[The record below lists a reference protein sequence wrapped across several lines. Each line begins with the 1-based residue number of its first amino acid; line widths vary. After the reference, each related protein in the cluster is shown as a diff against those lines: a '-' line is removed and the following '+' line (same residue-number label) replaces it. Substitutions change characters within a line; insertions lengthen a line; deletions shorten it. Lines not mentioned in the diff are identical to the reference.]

1 MRHFTGSRE
10 VTMRIHRF
18 GLLLVLLALPL
29 AAHSSQR
36 AGTSDTTQRAVSAAN
51 SFLAMLNDVQRA
63 KVNLPL
69 NKTTRSN
76 WSNLPTGA
84 RFQSGATERNGLKFG
99 ILTAAEQEAALALV
113 RSTLSPAGYDKVIN
127 IVNGDEMLERATA
140 PQRPASTA
148 TRFGRAEYYIAIL
161 SKPSVSDPWM
171 IQFGGHHLAINV
183 TVAGPANVLTPS
195 HTGSQPT
202 IYTFN
207 GQTIRPLGNENDKAF
222 ALMNALSPAQQKQA
236 TLGYEVADVV
246 SGPGHDGEV
255 IQPEGVRASGFTV
268 SQRNMLLDL
277 IREWVGIINADSAKA
292 KMAEIQD
299 HLADTYFAWSGA
311 TTNGTRAYFRIQGPA
326 VMIEYAPIGTG
337 TDHIHTFYR
346 DPTNDYGAKVIQ
358 Q

>member
-1 MRHFTGSRE
+1 
-10 VTMRIHRF
+10 MRIYRF
-18 GLLLVLLALPL
+18 GLLVMLLVVPV

-36 AGTSDTTQRAVSAAN
+36 AGTSDTTQKAVSAAN
-51 SFLAMLNDVQRA
+51 SFLAMLNDTQRA

-84 RFQSGATERNGLKFG
+84 VFQNGATERNGLKFG
-99 ILTAAEQEAALALV
+99 LLTAAQQEAALELV
-113 RSTLSPAGYDKVIN
+113 RSTLSPAGYEKVIN

-140 PQRPASTA
+140 PRRPASTA

-161 SKPSVSDPWM
+161 GKPSASGLWM

-183 TVAGPANVLTPS
+183 TVAGRENVLTPS
-195 HTGSQPT
+195 HTGSQPAM
-202 IYTFN
+202 YTFN
-207 GQTIRPLGNENDKAF
+207 GRTIRPLGNENDKAF

-236 TLGYEVADVV
+236 MLNYEVADVV
-246 SGPGHDGEV
+246 AGPGHDGEV
-255 IQPEGVRASGFTV
+255 IQPEGVRASEFTTA
-268 SQRNMLLDL
+268 QRNMLLDL
-277 IREWVGIINADSAKA
+277 IHEWVGIINADSARA

-299 HLADTYFAWSGA
+299 HLSDTYFAWSGA
-311 TTNGTRAYFRIQGPA
+311 TTDGSRAYFRIQGPT
-326 VMIEYAPIGTG
+326 VMIEYAPIGNG

>member
-1 MRHFTGSRE
+1 MRDYHFAAAT
-10 VTMRIHRF
+10 VFAT
-18 GLLLVLLALPL
+18 LAIILIPAMPL
-29 AAHSSQR
+29 AQV
-36 AGTSDTTQRAVSAAN
+36 GTSDTTQKAVSAAN

-99 ILTAAEQEAALALV
+99 VLTAAEQEAALALV
-113 RSTLSPAGYDKVIN
+113 RSTLSPAGYEKVIN
-127 IVNGDEMLERATA
+127 IVNGDEMLERETA
-140 PQRPASTA
+140 PQRTASTA

-161 SKPSVSDPWM
+161 GKPSVSDPWM

-202 IYTFN
+202 MYTFN
-207 GQTIRPLGNENDKAF
+207 GQTIRPLGHENDKAF

-236 TLGYEVADVV
+236 TLAYEVADVV

-255 IQPEGVRASGFTV
+255 IQPEGVRASGFTTA
-268 SQRNMLLDL
+268 QRNMLLDL
-277 IREWVGIINADSAKA
+277 IREWVGIINADTARA

-299 HLADTYFAWSGA
+299 HLADTYFAWSGG
-311 TTNGTRAYFRIQGPA
+311 TTNGSRAYFRIQGPA